1 MLPTVPVLVSAEAGV
16 SLMVLSKALF
26 DTLVT
31 MIEYV
36 WVVVPSWAVT
46 TVEMVV
52 WPTAIAIAPDADPE
66 ATVTLFTFIVAL
78 ASALVAVTV
87 TDAVALPTDVV

>member
-1 MLPTVPVLVSAEAGV
+1 M
-16 SLMVLSKALF
+16 
-26 DTLVT
+26 
-31 MIEYV
+31 

-78 ASALVAVTV
+78 GSCAVGVTV
-87 TDAVALPTDVV
+87 TEVVASAAVVV